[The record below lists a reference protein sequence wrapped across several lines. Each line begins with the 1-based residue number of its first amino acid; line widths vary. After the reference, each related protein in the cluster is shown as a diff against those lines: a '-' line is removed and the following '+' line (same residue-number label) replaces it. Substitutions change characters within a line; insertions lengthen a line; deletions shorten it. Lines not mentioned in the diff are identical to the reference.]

1 MLEFAEVQSLSYSF
15 KNICRID
22 YLTPFRDLTK
32 LQLDN
37 NIISKIEGLDHLV
50 HLTWLD
56 LSFNNITKIEGL
68 DALTKLEDLSL
79 HNNAIETLEG
89 MDAFRDVLVSLSI
102 GNNKLE
108 TLEGLMYLRT
118 LPKLRL
124 VNLAGNPVCE
134 EEDYKPYVLS
144 HVRGLKY
151 LDHRI
156 VRDEAVAAAREQYA
170 DEMTEIETREE
181 EATHAAKRA
190 EELAARDAAHDEANI
205 LGVVDLFRKMLDEDP
220 EYARLRRVPTE
231 TDHPLV
237 DGVEAFE
244 EKYVVHME
252 EFKHH
257 MTQQLEKK
265 RAEEA
270 EWRGVLDGAMGEL
283 DEEARNL
290 VIAFDKEKKRAF
302 RAAADMSDAEF
313 DETRARLTARND
325 ELKEE
330 LMRVENR
337 VLDVVGDL
345 IFEFDRNYSD
355 ITDKNKSLIA
365 NFFVEV
371 RGLEDLYYSRVMEA
385 SGTLLEKF
393 GGGELDDPEKCTD
406 EARALLGDKDAF
418 LNACQAHHD
427 FHVNVIDALE
437 DKLSTGEKRRLD
449 KLIGELRAWER
460 MRNRERVTEIAATW
474 RRHAGAIEAE
484 FGDGEEDA

>member
-89 MDAFRDVLVSLSI
+89 MGAFLDVLVSLSI

-181 EATHAAKRA
+181 EATHAAKRVWK
-190 EELAARDAAHDEANI
+190 LAARDAAHDEANI
-205 LGVVDLFRKMLDEDP
+205 LGVADLFRKMLDEDP

-237 DGVEAFE
+237 DGVDAFE

-270 EWRGVLDGAMGEL
+270 EWRAVLDGAMGEL

-330 LMRVENR
+330 PGALPKTESSTPATSSSSS
-337 VLDVVGDL
+337 
-345 IFEFDRNYSD
+345 IA
-355 ITDKNKSLIA
+355 ITRHHGQEQVLIA
-365 NFFVEV
+365 NFREV
-371 RGLEDLYYSRVMEA
+371 RARGSVLLAVMEA
-385 SGTLLEKF
+385 SGTR
-393 GGGELDDPEKCTD
+393 GRSSGRGARRPEKCTD
-406 EARALLGDKDAF
+406 EARLCWGIRTPSSTRARRTTTSTSTSSTRSKINCRPGRNVGWTSSSGSF
-418 LNACQAHHD
+418 GRGRGRETGNA
-427 FHVNVIDALE
+427 
-437 DKLSTGEKRRLD
+437 
-449 KLIGELRAWER
+449 
-460 MRNRERVTEIAATW
+460 
-474 RRHAGAIEAE
+474 
-484 FGDGEEDA
+484 

>member
-1 MLEFAEVQSLSYSF
+1 
-15 KNICRID
+15 
-22 YLTPFRDLTK
+22 
-32 LQLDN
+32 
-37 NIISKIEGLDHLV
+37 
-50 HLTWLD
+50 
-56 LSFNNITKIEGL
+56 
-68 DALTKLEDLSL
+68 
-79 HNNAIETLEG
+79 
-89 MDAFRDVLVSLSI
+89 
-102 GNNKLE
+102 
-108 TLEGLMYLRT
+108 
-118 LPKLRL
+118 
-124 VNLAGNPVCE
+124 
-134 EEDYKPYVLS
+134 
-144 HVRGLKY
+144 
-151 LDHRI
+151 
-156 VRDEAVAAAREQYA
+156 
-170 DEMTEIETREE
+170 
-181 EATHAAKRA
+181 
-190 EELAARDAAHDEANI
+190 
-205 LGVVDLFRKMLDEDP
+205 MLDEDP

-330 LMRVENR
+330 LMRVEKPSPRRRRRPHLR
-337 VLDVVGDL
+337 VRSQLLRHHGQEQVPHRQL
-345 IFEFDRNYSD
+345 
-355 ITDKNKSLIA
+355 L
-365 NFFVEV
+365 
-371 RGLEDLYYSRVMEA
+371 RGGARARGSYYSRVMEA
-385 SGTLLEKF
+385 SGDAA
-393 GGGELDDPEKCTD
+393 GEVRGRGLDDPEKCTD

-449 KLIGELRAWER
+449 NLIGELRAWEKT
-460 MRNRERVTEIAATW
+460 RNRERVTEIAATW
-474 RRHAGAIEAE
+474 RRNAEAVEAE
-484 FGDGEEDA
+484 FGDGEEEA